1 MQQYGRSSLEAK
13 KDFGEFDMHKFNK
26 IVQEVISSFSQYF
39 IDSQG
44 NFDEEK
50 SVTSWLVKEL
60 SNNGLDEREQ
70 AVEEIIFLYEYFG
83 KIEDVLA
90 EAVLQGKDITL
101 WLYSLL
107 RPDIDKTD
115 EEDFGCPA
123 PIQSLLEMYRQSII
137 ASEILF
143 GSLPVINTLPGK
155 IFQEKNN
162 YQEAER

>member
-70 AVEEIIFLYEYFG
+70 AVEEIIFLYEYA
-83 KIEDVLA
+83 I
-90 EAVLQGKDITL
+90 
-101 WLYSLL
+101 LL
-107 RPDIDKTD
+107 
-115 EEDFGCPA
+115 
-123 PIQSLLEMYRQSII
+123 
-137 ASEILF
+137 
-143 GSLPVINTLPGK
+143 
-155 IFQEKNN
+155 
-162 YQEAER
+162 